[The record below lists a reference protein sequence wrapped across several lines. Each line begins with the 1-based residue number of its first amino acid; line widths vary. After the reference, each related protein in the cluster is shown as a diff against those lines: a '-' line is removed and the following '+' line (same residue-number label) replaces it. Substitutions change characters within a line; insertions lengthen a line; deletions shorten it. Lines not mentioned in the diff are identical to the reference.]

1 MKTKYVKTTLASII
15 LLMAIM
21 LNPVSLFAQKENFKN
36 GQQGK
41 NSGGKHEKME
51 AQKIAYITQEVSLTT
66 DEAKVF
72 WPVYNE
78 YEAKRKEM
86 RKTFKNSDNLRKDEI
101 DKLTEKE
108 ALQILD
114 NQLVEAQKLVDL
126 RKEYHNKFKS
136 VLPAV
141 KVLKLYDAERE
152 FQKMLI
158 DRIRQHKQM
167 PPENKK

>member
-1 MKTKYVKTTLASII
+1 MKTNQAKTALAKMI
-15 LLMAIM
+15 LIVAILVQSFTLMAQT
-21 LNPVSLFAQKENFKN
+21 NNQRN
-36 GQQGK
+36 GQQGR
-41 NSGGKHEKME
+41 NNGGKHEKME
-51 AQKIAYITQEVSLTT
+51 AQKIAFITQEVNLTP

-78 YEAKRKEM
+78 YEAKRQEM
-86 RKTFKNSDNLRKDEI
+86 RKSFKNSDNLRKDEI

-108 ALQILD
+108 ASQILD
-114 NQLVEAQKLVDL
+114 NQLVEAQKFVDL
-126 RKEYHNKFKS
+126 RKEYHSKFKS

-158 DRIRQHKQM
+158 DKIRQHKQM
-167 PPENKK
+167 PNDNKK